1 MSGNNMSGSIF
12 ESLETTWDR
21 SARRGWTTLASF
33 AMQALGLSFL
43 LAIPLLTVEGPP
55 RLQWI
60 TAPFFSPPA
69 APAAPAPQ
77 NAQRPV
83 RSSNMSGAHMLL
95 PALIPRGVA
104 PINDSNTDAPAGPA
118 FGDTGVPGGIGAG
131 RRGAPGGL
139 GDQIAVAPPPTPA
152 PAHLLRVSQWAESNI
167 IYRVQPSFPPLARA
181 ARIQGAVRL
190 RATIS
195 KTGTIENLSIVSG
208 HPMLVASAIE
218 AVKKWRYRP
227 YLLNGEPIEV
237 ETEINVNF
245 LLSGR

>member
-1 MSGNNMSGSIF
+1 MRR
-12 ESLETTWDR
+12 LVPL
-21 SARRGWTTLASF
+21 SAT
-33 AMQALGLSFL
+33 
-43 LAIPLLTVEGPP
+43 
-55 RLQWI
+55 
-60 TAPFFSPPA
+60 PA
-69 APAAPAPQ
+69 CQ
-77 NAQRPV
+77 
-83 RSSNMSGAHMLL
+83 GEL
-95 PALIPRGVA
+95 
-104 PINDSNTDAPAGPA
+104 APAGA
-118 FGDTGVPGGIGAG
+118 ERPGGWEI
-131 RRGAPGGL
+131 RSL
-139 GDQIAVAPPPTPA
+139 
-152 PAHLLRVSQWAESNI
+152 WAESNI